1 MKKAIN
7 LIEIEQIYNFIAE
20 YPEIL
25 AKNNLDRVLTFI
37 SAYHN
42 DRSSIIGLHGDHG
55 VEIHKQGNV
64 KLLDLGTAPNFLH
77 KNDFLSWCVN
87 NLLN

>member
-1 MKKAIN
+1 MQKSIS

-25 AKNNLDRVLTFI
+25 AKNNFDRVLTFI
-37 SAYHN
+37 SAYHY

-55 VEIHKQGNV
+55 LEIHQQGHIKV
-64 KLLDLGTAPNFLH
+64 LDLTSAPNFLH
-77 KNDFLSWCVN
+77 KHDFLSWCTN
-87 NLLN
+87 HLLN